1 MTFIIILLALLLIA
15 LLAPPY
21 GTDSRESVRDDAFA
35 RDALWS
41 RRPLP

>member
-1 MTFIIILLALLLIA
+1 MAFLIILLALLLIA
-15 LLAPPY
+15 LLAVPY
-21 GTDSRESVRDDAFA
+21 GVDSRESARDDAFT